1 MILKACPAYRGC
13 RATVPL
19 GFCGLVA
26 LVSSWPGLLATVVQA
41 TPRRLTS
48 RTLHWTAAGAG
59 AGLDA
64 SGRRDWRG
72 GSSAR
77 PASRRDTAVGGPG
90 QAVAGGVSP
99 GMGGAAGREHRRRCL
114 RLHPR
119 RADRPLGPQP
129 GQRRQRAAWGDI
141 RLGARPRRDERA
153 GLEDGGDVGRLAA
166 MEVSE
171 ALGYLWPQLQE
182 LTEVM
187 PA

>member
-90 QAVAGGVSP
+90 QAVAGGVPP
-99 GMGGAAGREHRRRCL
+99 GMGGAAGREHRRGRL
-114 RLHPR
+114 RLHPDGQIVYSAR
-119 RADRPLGPQP
+119 NRVNDGKGPPGEIFGSALAHAETNVLARLPFRHPKDLILTTTLQP
-129 GQRRQRAAWGDI
+129 C
-141 RLGARPRRDERA
+141 L
-153 GLEDGGDVGRLAA
+153 
-166 MEVSE
+166 
-171 ALGYLWPQLQE
+171 
-182 LTEVM
+182 
-187 PA
+187 